1 MASHPAR
8 KPTNLTIDPVLVQS
22 AKQLGINI
30 SKAAEE
36 GIQLAVSRS
45 MADQWRH
52 ENQSALKSSNEFVEE
67 HGLPLAKSR
76 LF

>member
-8 KPTNLTIDPVLVQS
+8 NPTDLTIDPVLVQS

-30 SKAAEE
+30 SQAAEK
-36 GIQLAVSRS
+36 GIRSAVSRS
-45 MADQWRH
+45 MADQWRQ
-52 ENQSALKSSNEFVEE
+52 ENQSALKSSNKFVEE
-67 HGLPLAKSR
+67 HGLPLAKSQ